1 MRPFCRDWLPL
12 AMRISLLT
20 EPPHNANG
28 AALNRVREDR
38 EAVTKPEL
46 GTKRLCAH
54 CSAKFYD
61 LNQAPITCPK
71 CGVVFEGVQ
80 GRSRSRTEARAPLR
94 EIAPLVPETH
104 EAEFVSLE
112 DAEAEAEGKK
122 EPSEAVEAGDE
133 VELDDERGDDEEFVE
148 DSEEED
154 TDVAAVPD
162 RAARRCRIIS
172 SSAISN
178 LIPMSPVLLVSPED
192 PAISVLAP
200 YFRQAPDRG
209 LRSGA
214 EETVPQE

>member
-1 MRPFCRDWLPL
+1 V
-12 AMRISLLT
+12 A
-20 EPPHNANG
+20 
-28 AALNRVREDR
+28 
-38 EAVTKPEL
+38 KPEL

-71 CGVVFEGVQ
+71 CSTVFEEVQ
-80 GRSRSRTEARAPLR
+80 ARSRWRTEARAPVR
-94 EIAPLVPETH
+94 EVQPLVPETH

-154 TDVAAVPD
+154 TDVAEILGGD
-162 RAARRCRIIS
+162 I
-172 SSAISN
+172 
-178 LIPMSPVLLVSPED
+178 EK
-192 PAISVLAP
+192 
-200 YFRQAPDRG
+200 
-209 LRSGA
+209 
-214 EETVPQE
+214 EEEA